1 MEGFQ
6 RVALDIGTGD
16 GRFVLRLAESEP
28 ETYWIGIDA
37 NAKPL
42 HKTSTKAARQLG
54 KGRCANALFVHASA
68 EDLPEEFDGIAD
80 EIYINFPWG
89 SLLGAVL
96 RPDFGFLATLA
107 RILADR
113 GTVTMTTGID
123 PQKDRRELERFGI
136 EALCFEDLTSRMLP
150 AYSEAGF
157 DLIEAATAEKGELLS
172 GSTWERKLRH
182 SNSRSLFRFRFRLS
196 PRT

>member
-1 MEGFQ
+1 M
-6 RVALDIGTGD
+6 ALDIGTGD
-16 GRFVLRLAESEP
+16 GRFVLRSAECDP
-28 ETYWIGIDA
+28 ETYWIGIDS

-42 HKTSTKAARQLG
+42 HKTSTKASRSLG
-54 KGRCANALFVHASA
+54 KRGRANAMFVQAAA
-68 EDLPEEFDGIAD
+68 EDLPEEFTGVAD

-96 RPDFGFLATLA
+96 RPDPGFLASLA
-107 RILADR
+107 QILTDS
-113 GTVTMTTGID
+113 GKLSLTTGIY
-123 PQKDRRELERFGI
+123 PQKDRRELERLGV
-136 EALCFEDLTSRMLP
+136 EALCFDDLTSRMLP

-182 SNSRSLFRFRFRLS
+182 SNSRGLFRFRFRLS